1 MSSALG
7 CKCMSHSGVSKPVA
21 FHSLTGGT
29 PVPEVV
35 EEEASLP
42 ASVSVALVGR
52 PHSALA
58 QAEQAPVQDEQQGDD
73 AQPECSP
80 PHP

>member
-1 MSSALG
+1 MHEPLQSLHPSS
-7 CKCMSHSGVSKPVA
+7 
-21 FHSLTGGT
+21 FHSLMGST

-42 ASVSVALVGR
+42 ASVSVALIGR

-58 QAEQAPVQDEQQGDD
+58 QAEQAPVQDEEQRDH
-73 AQPECSP
+73 A
-80 PHP
+80 